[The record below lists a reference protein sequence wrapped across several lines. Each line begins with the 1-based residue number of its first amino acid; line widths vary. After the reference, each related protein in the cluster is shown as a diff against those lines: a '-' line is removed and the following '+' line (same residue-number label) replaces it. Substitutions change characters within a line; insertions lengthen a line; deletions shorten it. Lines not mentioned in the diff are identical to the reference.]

1 MKNLIIKYFLGKPK
15 TKNKSNYNHKC
26 IEISNVIYLI

>member
-1 MKNLIIKYFLGKPK
+1 MKNLIIKYFLGKSK
-15 TKNKSNYNHKC
+15 NKNKSKHNHKC

>member
-1 MKNLIIKYFLGKPK
+1 MKNLIIKYLIGKSK
-15 TKNKSNYNHKC
+15 IKNKSNENHKC

>member
-1 MKNLIIKYFLGKPK
+1 MKNLIIKYFLGKSK
-15 TKNKSNYNHKC
+15 NKNKSNHKC